1 MNKTCGILALRFSR
15 VYVQNSLF
23 ARVIVTLFFLNNV
36 SILFQLLSTENGTME
51 LRPTGRNVSSER
63 RTRLLD
69 ELILNISNPRNA
81 ERLRI
86 IQVVE
91 NQLDALQEE
100 VRAEVESRLE
110 LSRRKT
116 ASTRIKSR
124 Y

>member
-1 MNKTCGILALRFSR
+1 
-15 VYVQNSLF
+15 
-23 ARVIVTLFFLNNV
+23 
-36 SILFQLLSTENGTME
+36 ME

-110 LSRRKT
+110 LSKRKT

>member
-1 MNKTCGILALRFSR
+1 
-15 VYVQNSLF
+15 
-23 ARVIVTLFFLNNV
+23 
-36 SILFQLLSTENGTME
+36 ME

>member
-1 MNKTCGILALRFSR
+1 MFMFRTR
-15 VYVQNSLF
+15 NSLF
-23 ARVIVTLFFLNNV
+23 ARFIVTLFFFINNV
-36 SILFQLLSTENGTME
+36 SLLFQLLSTENGTME

-69 ELILNISNPRNA
+69 ELILNISNPLNA